1 MGSVQNA
8 DSGPLC
14 CNPDCEQRRHCCR
27 GESSRPRTPLRLSHP
42 LRCAQ
47 PLWLQRR
54 LQICHQEKQ
63 GSAQPVS
70 DPWWQ
75 NGACL
80 PQPWAEVFQVQ
91 ELQQHHSQGHL
102 QGTSWGLSP
111 TFTPGNWTAG
121 GAGQICAQVIC
132 CGSDG
137 VTYPTPCS
145 TPEGVTC
152 VDYNE
157 CPAPQPP
164 LPPVGCP
171 GCPVTGGA
179 VLSPENQAI
188 VDWTV
193 EGLQGSDGL
202 CKKTKVEVNNFSTQ
216 VVAGTMYEF
225 DLVLDHAEDSAAEC
239 GAPDGLREVCHM
251 AVWEKVWEDFREVQ
265 WDRSTCIRPGTN

>member
-27 GESSRPRTPLRLSHP
+27 GESGRPRTPLRLSHP

-102 QGTSWGLSP
+102 QGTSWGSL
-111 TFTPGNWTAG
+111 
-121 GAGQICAQVIC
+121 
-132 CGSDG
+132 
-137 VTYPTPCS
+137 TYLHPWQLDSWRCRPNLRPSHLLWERWGDLLHTVLHPCRCHLCRLQRVPCS
-145 TPEGVTC
+145 TTSSSTHWLPRMPC
-152 VDYNE
+152 HWWRR
-157 CPAPQPP
+157 PQPRKP
-164 LPPVGCP
+164 GHCRLDGGRASGLGWSLQENQSGGQQLFNP
-171 GCPVTGGA
+171 GCSWHHVR
-179 VLSPENQAI
+179 V
-188 VDWTV
+188 
-193 EGLQGSDGL
+193 
-202 CKKTKVEVNNFSTQ
+202 
-216 VVAGTMYEF
+216 
-225 DLVLDHAEDSAAEC
+225 
-239 GAPDGLREVCHM
+239 
-251 AVWEKVWEDFREVQ
+251 
-265 WDRSTCIRPGTN
+265 